1 MRGFMYVHIHI
12 IVSWC
17 FFLFL
22 FWFVCVFTRILRS
35 LFSLRCSLLNLK
47 TLSHQTG
54 PGQTEPWFSFWFLQV
69 WQRFKSSLTCAVVE
83 IQHLCLW
90 WSLQEF
96 NTSGSSNIDTGKA
109 SGNLETKYKMKELGL
124 SFSQKWNTDNTL
136 ATEVT
141 LEDQVCV
148 CVLHL
153 WKSDHLQPGWF

>member
-1 MRGFMYVHIHI
+1 M
-12 IVSWC
+12 
-17 FFLFL
+17 
-22 FWFVCVFTRILRS
+22 
-35 LFSLRCSLLNLK
+35 
-47 TLSHQTG
+47 
-54 PGQTEPWFSFWFLQV
+54 
-69 WQRFKSSLTCAVVE
+69 VE
-83 IQHLCLW
+83 IQHVCLW

-148 CVLHL
+148 FHL